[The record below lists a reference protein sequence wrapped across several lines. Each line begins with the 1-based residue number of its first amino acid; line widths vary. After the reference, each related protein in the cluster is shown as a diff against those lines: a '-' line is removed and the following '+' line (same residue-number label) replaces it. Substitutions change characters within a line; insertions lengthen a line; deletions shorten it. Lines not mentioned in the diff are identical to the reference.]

1 MALGNLLLGVGET
14 SEAWRQMSTLI
25 ERDPMS
31 GDGYVAIAN
40 VFEREG
46 KVAEALDY
54 WEQALRIDQTDPT
67 PRLRK
72 AQAQYALGRTK
83 EGDATLRDILDH
95 RWHERWEWTVENAR
109 ELLQEHMAVRAND
122 ASE

>member
-1 MALGNLLLGVGET
+1 MLLGVGDT
-14 SEAWRQMSTLI
+14 AEAWRQLSTMI

-31 GDGYVAIAN
+31 GTGYEAIAN

-54 WEQALRIDQTDPT
+54 WEHALRIDQTDPT

-72 AQAQYALGRTK
+72 AQALYALGRNK
-83 EGDATLRDILDH
+83 EGDAALRDITNR

-109 ELLQEHMAVRAND
+109 ELLEQNHAR
-122 ASE
+122 